1 MKKLLLLLLALLL
14 SAPAVIAA
22 PTADLVALA
31 RYAPSDSL
39 AFAAIRTDDAYL
51 QTLDSLFTTVAAKLP
66 SGIVPPGIALQPL
79 LNLAAQQ
86 ITGQDF
92 ATGIRTWLGDT
103 AALAVLSPNPDS
115 RNFQLGLLAAISI
128 TDRAAAEAFVTK
140 LSALANL
147 TPAPGDGYTLFEG
160 AGGVLN
166 VLVGK
171 DVILIGSSTVD
182 LRAVY
187 ANVSDSL
194 LANPEFNQTL
204 SLLPAS
210 QYNIIIYNDTSAILN
225 TIPGFMSDLEFYR
238 IINAQVLGFTVLDDR
253 AYVVD
258 AAFNV
263 GDTSPLATLGLTPPV
278 INPVDLSFAAFIPSD
293 ASLVFHSAN
302 ARAWYDFTL
311 ERSRMSDFRPG
322 ATDENVAIMRQMLAE
337 QFGLDLDNDILPLL
351 EGDYA
356 AFVRIDTQVIFGG
369 FLSTIA
375 TGTSPEIT
383 TVPFGFGLIAQN
395 TDTAKA
401 EKVFAAFNAVVATQ
415 VGVEISQKQIN
426 GTTLTVLTSTMPIV
440 PDAEALPFEIAFGAN
455 DTVFFFGSLS
465 DIEKFLAGDSLSAS
479 PTYQAASAYLLPNPT
494 SVWYS
499 DPNGGLGGGLA
510 FVGLTLLGPAIDAIF
525 NNINDRFV
533 TPTPQEL
540 DRRAETRRIQA
551 EQNRLIVET
560 YNGLIALMESAS
572 ISTASTADG
581 HALLR
586 AVLTLAP

>member
-204 SLLPAS
+204 S
-210 QYNIIIYNDTSAILN
+210 QI
-225 TIPGFMSDLEFYR
+225 G
-238 IINAQVLGFTVLDDR
+238 R
-253 AYVVD
+253 AHV
-258 AAFNV
+258 
-263 GDTSPLATLGLTPPV
+263 
-278 INPVDLSFAAFIPSD
+278 
-293 ASLVFHSAN
+293 
-302 ARAWYDFTL
+302 
-311 ERSRMSDFRPG
+311 
-322 ATDENVAIMRQMLAE
+322 
-337 QFGLDLDNDILPLL
+337 
-351 EGDYA
+351 
-356 AFVRIDTQVIFGG
+356 
-369 FLSTIA
+369 
-375 TGTSPEIT
+375 
-383 TVPFGFGLIAQN
+383 
-395 TDTAKA
+395 
-401 EKVFAAFNAVVATQ
+401 
-415 VGVEISQKQIN
+415 
-426 GTTLTVLTSTMPIV
+426 
-440 PDAEALPFEIAFGAN
+440 
-455 DTVFFFGSLS
+455 
-465 DIEKFLAGDSLSAS
+465 
-479 PTYQAASAYLLPNPT
+479 
-494 SVWYS
+494 
-499 DPNGGLGGGLA
+499 
-510 FVGLTLLGPAIDAIF
+510 
-525 NNINDRFV
+525 
-533 TPTPQEL
+533 
-540 DRRAETRRIQA
+540 
-551 EQNRLIVET
+551 
-560 YNGLIALMESAS
+560 
-572 ISTASTADG
+572 
-581 HALLR
+581 
-586 AVLTLAP
+586 